1 MKDWNETFEDA
12 GAIWRMPENNSGSAH
27 VVTRLSGLH
36 VTSYFNSDMIVS
48 RPDLLDEVVEDVL
61 VPQIEDRGIL
71 PDWVLS
77 YAPYGVLVAGVCA
90 RILGAQVAYTNPSAN
105 SQFSGEP
112 EEGEEV
118 LVVCDDLH
126 GGGSVREVVSQAQ
139 FYGANPAPIVFTLAN
154 MSGSRILDGL
164 DVISAVEIE
173 KREHPKDDCPMCK
186 AGSFALDA
194 RENWAEL
201 IGE

>member
-1 MKDWNETFEDA
+1 MKHWNGTFEDA
-12 GAIWRMPENNSGSAH
+12 GAIWRMPEDNSDSAH

-48 RPDLLDEVVEDVL
+48 RPDLLDEVIKDVL
-61 VPQIEDRGIL
+61 VPQIEDRGVL
-71 PDWVLS
+71 PEWVLS
-77 YAPYGVLVAGVCA
+77 YTPYGVLVAGACA
-90 RILGAQVAYTNPSAN
+90 RILVSQVAYTNPAAN
-105 SQFSGEP
+105 NQLSREP
-112 EEGEEV
+112 EDGDEV

-126 GGGSVREVVSQAQ
+126 GGGSVREVVTQAQ

-154 MSGSRILDGL
+154 MSGSRTLDKF

-173 KREHPKDDCPMCK
+173 NREHPKDDCPMCR
-186 AGSFALDA
+186 AGSYALDA

>member
-12 GAIWRMPENNSGSAH
+12 GAIWRMPADNSGSAH

-36 VTSYFNSDMIVS
+36 VASYFNSDMIVS
-48 RPDLLDEVVEDVL
+48 RSNLLDEVVEDVL

-71 PDWVLS
+71 PDWVLT
-77 YAPYGVLVAGVCA
+77 YAPYGVLVAGACA
-90 RILGAQVAYTNPSAN
+90 RILGTQVAYTNPAAN
-105 SQFSGEP
+105 TQLSRVP
-112 EEGEEV
+112 EEGDEV

-154 MSGSRILDGL
+154 MSGSRVLDGF
-164 DVISAVEIE
+164 DVVSAVEIE
-173 KREHPKDDCPMCK
+173 KGEYPKDDCPMCK
-186 AGSFALDA
+186 AGSYALDA